1 MSKKSPIAFAAAVIA
16 VLAFGFEALPALAQQ
31 PSQGQPPP
39 KAPDKATAPQ
49 SDQKAKV
56 VGEFGDWQALTYKD
70 AKGDTCY
77 VASFPK
83 NSVGHQ
89 GKLGETNILVS
100 HWPSQKSFGVVS
112 IAADYEYK
120 KDSEVDLAVGR
131 DTFKLYTQGKRAW
144 SKDDEKVVEAL
155 KVGKEAVV
163 EAVTA
168 KGTKTKD
175 NYSLNGFA
183 KAYQVASKACGV
195 KS

>member
-1 MSKKSPIAFAAAVIA
+1 MTDAPVLPAKVPELTASVQLPLGSAAQPKSP
-16 VLAFGFEALPALAQQ
+16 GPSPAGAN
-31 PSQGQPPP
+31 GQPPP
-39 KAPDKATAPQ
+39 LP
-49 SDQKAKV
+49 
-56 VGEFGDWQALTYKD
+56 
-70 AKGDTCY
+70 
-77 VASFPK
+77 
-83 NSVGHQ
+83 
-89 GKLGETNILVS
+89 
-100 HWPSQKSFGVVS
+100 
-112 IAADYEYK
+112 AAR
-120 KDSEVDLAVGR
+120 LI
-131 DTFKLYTQGKRAW
+131 TW